1 MSNLN
6 AANGFT
12 PLRHLTGGV
21 IRANEYPIL
30 SAYAANIASGDLV
43 TLNANGTV
51 VRGTAGGTALGVFY
65 GVEYIATD
73 GSVKFE
79 KVWNNG
85 TVTKDSANAKGYVYD
100 DPNITYKVQTN
111 GTFVA
116 TAVGALANV
125 TIGTYNSTYG
135 HSTDELDFSTL
146 ATTAKVLRILRL
158 IDYPDNALGADAKIE
173 VVINLSL
180 YGTQNAGV

>member
-21 IRANEYPIL
+21 IRPNEYPIL
-30 SAYAANIASGDLV
+30 SGYAANVASGDLV
-43 TLNANGTV
+43 TLGANGTLI
-51 VRGTAGGTALGVFY
+51 RGTAGGVALGVFY

-79 KVWNNG
+79 KVWTNG
-85 TVTKDSANAKGYVYD
+85 TVTNASANAKAYVYD
-100 DPNITYKVQTN
+100 DPNITYRVQCN
-111 GTFVA
+111 GTFA
-116 TAVGALANV
+116 AANVGELANV

-135 HSTDELDFSTL
+135 HSTDELLISTL
-146 ATTAKVLRILRL
+146 AATAKVLRVLRL
-158 IDYPDNALGADAKIE
+158 IDYPNNAVGADADVE